1 MRDERICLAAEIKK
15 KEEREDRERGQWE
28 GGETDDP
35 ALWDSG
41 LCLGGGG
48 QSVSACRT
56 SPDTDGRDAVSCS
69 VSVRVCVCVCSCGE
83 TRPTSDPTHTL
94 PSAAQESA
102 FCSLWTEPLQ
112 EDMNV
117 CERAAEG

>member
-56 SPDTDGRDAVSCS
+56 SPDTTLSIALCLY
-69 VSVRVCVCVCSCGE
+69 VCVYVCV
-83 TRPTSDPTHTL
+83 PVVKPDLPLIPHTL
-94 PSAAQESA
+94 FHLLPRSLPSVPSGL
-102 FCSLWTEPLQ
+102 SPY
-112 EDMNV
+112 
-117 CERAAEG
+117 RRI